1 MGQEALRCMSKVIQP
16 PQERM
21 KGVVLQLPPPA
32 LLLLIHTG
40 DSWLQSKAGDLSVQ
54 WRT

>member
-1 MGQEALRCMSKVIQP
+1 MYVKSHSASPGEDEGSCAPAS
-16 PQERM
+16 
-21 KGVVLQLPPPA
+21 PPA